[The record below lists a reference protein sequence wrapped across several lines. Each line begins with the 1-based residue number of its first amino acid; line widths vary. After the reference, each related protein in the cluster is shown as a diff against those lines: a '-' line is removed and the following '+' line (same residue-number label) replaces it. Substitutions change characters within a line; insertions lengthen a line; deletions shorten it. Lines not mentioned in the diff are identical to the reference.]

1 MPKIIVFPDA
11 AARTISYLVG
21 HVDGATIAPEVPPKW
36 AWDGLL
42 ITVADV
48 GGSGVQDHVFDVV
61 RITVE
66 LSHPDQ
72 AVAHDTA
79 QKVYGLLREWPWQE
93 PGVYFRGTIQRPTWW
108 PDDETRTP
116 LYKLTLLLAFRGEQ
130 VESAAY
136 LGG

>member
-1 MPKIIVFPDA
+1 MAQIIVFPDA
-11 AARTISYLVG
+11 QASTIDYLRRYFP
-21 HVDGATIAPEVPPKW
+21 DATILPEVPAKW
-36 AWDGLL
+36 VWDDLL

-48 GGSGVQDHVFDVV
+48 GGGGVEDHAFDVV
-61 RITVE
+61 RMTVE
-66 LSHPDQ
+66 VSHPEQ
-72 AVAHDTA
+72 GTAHDTA
-79 QKVYGLLREWPWQE
+79 QAVYGLLREWPRQE